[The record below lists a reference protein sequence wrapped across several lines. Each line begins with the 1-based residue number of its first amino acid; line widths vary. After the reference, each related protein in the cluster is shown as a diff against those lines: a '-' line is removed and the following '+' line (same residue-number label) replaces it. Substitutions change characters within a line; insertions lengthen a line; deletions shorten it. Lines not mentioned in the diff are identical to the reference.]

1 MKDSLFTASQNSSLA
16 DSDPSSPQI
25 KFLKRFILRILQKN
39 LSRKA
44 RNEEQLEQTIRS
56 ILTYS
61 KTASE
66 INKKSPEFR
75 LPFSELHQFSPQILS
90 LLQIK
95 TSEKTKAARDLS
107 KSLQT
112 WKTSPISAKAI
123 LVPYI
128 ERLCEIKVTEI
139 GKGKVS
145 RGRISQSRTD
155 LNKFLLEV
163 LLDVL
168 VELLQKVSKGD
179 FQQYVQIKLR
189 ALKGWGQLLE
199 AGERGAVK
207 EEMREFGARLVLK
220 SLKVLKSHGQAADVV
235 EKVTVR
241 MRRMGKGQWE
251 NYGDELYRK
260 NRKHH
265 KSLKNRRKRREERG
279 GVQEMRERRMEA
291 RVEIE
296 AEGQSY
302 ELGKMREM
310 AGNHVRKQLI
320 VAGQQELLEVKQIKS
335 DKGIILYICIYVSVS
350 CI

>member
-1 MKDSLFTASQNSSLA
+1 M
-16 DSDPSSPQI
+16 
-25 KFLKRFILRILQKN
+25 
-39 LSRKA
+39 
-44 RNEEQLEQTIRS
+44 EQTIRS

-66 INKKSPEFR
+66 INRISIDFR
-75 LPFSELHQFSPQILS
+75 LPFSELHLFSPQILA

-112 WKTSPISAKAI
+112 SKTTPISAKAI

-128 ERLCEIKVTEI
+128 ERLCEIKVSEI

-168 VELLQKVSKGD
+168 VELLQNVAKGD
-179 FQQYVQIKLR
+179 FQQYVQAKLR
-189 ALKGWGQLLE
+189 SLKGWGQAVE
-199 AGERGAVK
+199 PGERGAVK

-220 SLKVLKSHGQAADVV
+220 ALKVLKSHGQAADVV
-235 EKVTVR
+235 EKVTVK
-241 MRRMGKGQWE
+241 MRKMGKGQWE

-260 NRKHH
+260 NRKLH
-265 KSLKNRRKRREERG
+265 KSLKNKRNRREERG
-279 GVQEMRERRMEA
+279 GVQKMRQRRMEM
-291 RVEIE
+291 RVEVE
-296 AEGQSY
+296 AEQQSY
-302 ELGKMREM
+302 ELGKMRQM
-310 AGNHVRKQLI
+310 AGNHVRRQLI
-320 VAGQQELLEVKQIKS
+320 VAGQQELLGVKQINQ
-335 DKGIILYICIYVSVS
+335 DKGNPWCGFIYSIYQYTYVGVYV
-350 CI
+350 CMYVCM